1 MSAGGR
7 AGASRKQVEA
17 LEARVDT
24 LESTGQYDEAIAVLG
39 ELEALTGED
48 QRWHVAW
55 MQVLAGR
62 RGEADAIWAALE
74 REHPGDPTVPFLA
87 GNAHAEAGEPDV
99 AAGLFARALDL
110 ALHGG
115 SDGETLRQ
123 IVAARAEALA
133 DAGLEP
139 GPVDEAA
146 RLALARAAAQ
156 GADTPVATPY
166 FPRAEFEA
174 ALEAFPTFADDWRE
188 DGHAGYALELDRR
201 MRAVAPGAPRHP
213 VVVPLTVADL
223 RARSEAAE
231 LDPDAAEARARAAYE
246 IAQEGGAIA
255 WPPGRNEPCWCGSG
269 SKYKKC
275 CGR

>member
-1 MSAGGR
+1 MA
-7 AGASRKQVEA
+7 AKDAKAVEA
-17 LEARVDT
+17 LEARIDT
-24 LESTGQYDEAIAVLG
+24 LEQTGQYDEAIAVLG

-55 MQVLAGR
+55 MHVLAGR
-62 RGEADAIWAALE
+62 KGEADAIWAALE
-74 REHPGDPTVPFLA
+74 RDHPGDPTVPFLA
-87 GNAHAEAGEPDV
+87 GSAHAEADEPAI
-99 AAGLFARALDL
+99 AAELFGHALTL
-110 ALHGG
+110 ALRGG

-133 DAGLEP
+133 DGGLEP
-139 GPVDEAA
+139 GPIDEAA

-166 FPRAEFEA
+166 FPREEFA
-174 ALEAFPTFADDWRE
+174 LALEAFPSFAADWRD
-188 DGHAGYALELDRR
+188 DGHPAYALELDRR

-213 VVVPLTVADL
+213 VVVPLTVDVL

-246 IAQEGGAIA
+246 IAQEGGALA